1 MNVRT
6 TTQRSALVAILVLIG
21 AWVVLG
27 AAIRHSLAVPS
38 QDDIAAVH
46 VNHNQAITVSASDP
60 ANPSMPI
67 VQEWLGVTIPR
78 SAMTCVALP
87 KDAGLSRCEIMIR
100 GRRLSVTTHE
110 ARKNIKP
117 TCAIAVDGRAV
128 GCFTGTWT
136 AGLRPVWAFTSDDL
150 GLTQNELR
158 DLKREYWLWNTP
170 EPEWVRLISINSA
183 MLITLF
189 VLGVLLLRRPH
200 LVARIGLAVFL
211 LPLLWFSS
219 LIFFLSTVGSFV
231 D

>member
-21 AWVVLG
+21 DWVVLG
-27 AAIRHSLAVPS
+27 GAVRHSLAVPS

-78 SAMTCVALP
+78 SAMTCVTLP
-87 KDAGLSRCEIMIR
+87 KDAGLSHCEIAIH

-117 TCAIAVDGRAV
+117 ACAIAVDGRAV

-136 AGLRPVWAFTSDDL
+136 AGLRPVW
-150 GLTQNELR
+150 
-158 DLKREYWLWNTP
+158 
-170 EPEWVRLISINSA
+170 
-183 MLITLF
+183 
-189 VLGVLLLRRPH
+189 GVHIR
-200 LVARIGLAVFL
+200 
-211 LPLLWFSS
+211 
-219 LIFFLSTVGSFV
+219 
-231 D
+231 